1 VSHNDLN
8 TIERRVAILRE
19 LRRNA
24 LESIAFVERLMAAS
38 QWTVGTP
45 AETEEW
51 RLTMRLSL
59 ESAAREARSEVTQ
72 VTDMSDDL
80 NDDLL
85 AG

>member
-45 AETEEW
+45 P
-51 RLTMRLSL
+51 
-59 ESAAREARSEVTQ
+59 
-72 VTDMSDDL
+72 DMSDDL